1 MESLVVQ
8 SETCMSSG
16 NDKSREKRDKQI
28 ERARKIRELNPNIHF
43 EWHEVYLP
51 DELDDGDTSIDSCET
66 FVELVTKFGN
76 RENMDRH
83 NEQ

>member
-16 NDKSREKRDKQI
+16 NDQSREKRDNQI
-28 ERARKIRELNPNIHF
+28 ERARKIRELNPNIDF

-51 DELDDGDTSIDSCET
+51 DESDDDDTFIDSCET
-66 FVELVTKFGN
+66 FIELVTKFGS
-76 RENMDRH
+76 RDNMNRH
-83 NEQ
+83 NQH